1 MNILEFKKDH
11 YGLGG
16 WIKRDTRLQ
25 VQSHLKTRCQPN
37 SQTEDDDEGISFLES
52 LQSGGK
58 EKSEHNVTKIESTGC
73 VMD

>member
-1 MNILEFKKDH
+1 MNILKFKKDH

-16 WIKRDTRLQ
+16 WIKRDTILQ
-25 VQSHLKTRCQPN
+25 VQSHLKTHCQCN
-37 SQTEDDDEGISFLES
+37 SWREDDDEGISFLQS